1 MDFNLMNRIFSI
13 SFLFLSK
20 VLFGQV
26 MVSEPSKELG
36 DIFESRGKVTT
47 FFTLTNPYKSD
58 TIHIVN
64 IETACGCTVI
74 LTQDTLIVPNSSI
87 DLQLSYDPQGRL
99 GLFMKSI
106 AIETVTGKSERSILY
121 LKISGNVISEH
132 SLVQPLNSEL
142 LEYKVAPIYFYPI
155 TAYDTSYLD
164 FSYIISFI
172 NDLTYEIDFYQFTTV
187 GFEISINDKKYIE
200 DLEFLLNYSRK
211 KVVREFE
218 NRGFFMN
225 TVFFDEPVFKYEE
238 IPLWATAKIK
248 VFSTNF
254 NTDISDQSI
263 IRVTED
269 EFVENTNLVLDYQR
283 FNLPDWNELLSQVN
297 FESLEGKLFLNSE
310 LKLKGIMLTPSSMN
324 AKDRIKFAEK
334 FEKKIFI
341 QLKKSNGISKHN
353 VSIEFDSIGVHAEN
367 KFRFVMWDKGD
378 EQDQQVFRYEVK
390 QENIVPP
397 LLPTYKQ
404 SMLTRTTIDT
414 SSLDFKRFWKNII
427 LNHKSG
433 NKINLVIE
441 SSVSQIPRDAGD
453 DNLVIARKR
462 ANEISAFLQTLFESQ
477 TGRQITFELKPI
489 VHGPEYSVSLKKYVD
504 YSQFEYINIIPTTHA
519 NGDDKELNPNPYM
532 VNFDYYFNGVDTA
545 SWLFDKFATYL
556 AAAIEQDGYV
566 ELRLES
572 SISRIPIE
580 SEQPNEY
587 LVYLRGLE
595 SEKRVRKYLKTK
607 LIDANRIIFTEQRY
621 LIQGPVYDGTIPI
634 LQFRKFQYI
643 KIVPQKY
650 LTKE

>member
-1 MDFNLMNRIFSI
+1 
-13 SFLFLSK
+13 
-20 VLFGQV
+20 
-26 MVSEPSKELG
+26 
-36 DIFESRGKVTT
+36 
-47 FFTLTNPYKSD
+47 
-58 TIHIVN
+58 
-64 IETACGCTVI
+64 
-74 LTQDTLIVPNSSI
+74 
-87 DLQLSYDPQGRL
+87 
-99 GLFMKSI
+99 MKSI
-106 AIETVTGKSERSILY
+106 AVETVTGRTEHSTLY

-132 SLVQPLNSEL
+132 SLVQPVKAEL
-142 LEYKVAPIYFYPI
+142 LEYKVSPIYFYPI

-187 GFEISINDKKYIE
+187 GFEVSVADKKHIE

-211 KVVREFE
+211 KVLREFQR
-218 NRGFFMN
+218 RGFFVN
-225 TVFFDEPVFKYEE
+225 TIFFDEPVFKYEE
-238 IPLWATAKIK
+238 IPVWSTAKIK

-283 FNLPDWNELLSQVN
+283 FNLPEWDELLNEVN

-310 LKLKGIMLTPSSMN
+310 LKLKGIILTPESMS
-324 AKDRIKFAEK
+324 AKERLKFAEK
-334 FEKKIFI
+334 FEKKIFK
-341 QLKKSNGISKHN
+341 QLKKSNGISKRN
-353 VSIEFDSIGVHAEN
+353 VSIEFDSLGVHSEN

-378 EQDQQVFRYEVK
+378 EQDQQVFQYEVI

-404 SMLTRTTIDT
+404 STLTRTTIDT
-414 SSLDFKRFWKNII
+414 ASLDFKRFWKNII
-427 LNHKSG
+427 LNHKTG

-441 SSVSQIPRDAGD
+441 SSVSQIPRNAGD

-462 ANEISAFLQTLFESQ
+462 ANEISTFLQTLFEFQ
-477 TGRQITFELKPI
+477 TGRQMTFELKPI
-489 VHGPEYSVSLKKYVD
+489 VHGPEYSEALKKYVD
-504 YSQFEYINIIPTTHA
+504 YSQFEYINIIPTTHS
-519 NGDDKELNPNPYM
+519 NGNDKELNPNPYL
-532 VNFDYYFNGVDTA
+532 VNFDYYFTGVDTA
-545 SWLFDKFATYL
+545 SWLFDKFAAYL
-556 AAAIEQDGYV
+556 AAAVEQDGYV

-580 SEQPNEY
+580 AEQPNEY
-587 LVYLRGLE
+587 LVYLRALE
-595 SEKRVRKYLKTK
+595 SEKRLRRFVKTK

-621 LIQGPVYDGTIPI
+621 LIQGPKYDGTIPI

-650 LTKE
+650 LTQE